1 MKILICVNVFE
12 REKVNFLQFS
22 EKYEV
27 LDTFLSSWKCRDLM
41 FMLEIIFSN
50 LLKQSQTIAM
60 TDSLN
65 ETHFYKHTTKKNI
78 INLNKIIKI
87 K

>member
-1 MKILICVNVFE
+1 
-12 REKVNFLQFS
+12 
-22 EKYEV
+22 
-27 LDTFLSSWKCRDLM
+27 M